1 MIKGVRRVSIAVEEL
16 AGALAFYRDVLGLP
30 VVGEIELAGQGLRL
44 VRLRAGEVEIELMQP
59 MDSTAT
65 VAGFIERR
73 GPGLH
78 HMSIEVDDIELEM
91 RTLLARGAD
100 LIDQV
105 PRDGPDGRIAF
116 VHPRATGGVLIELT
130 EPRRPDG
137 ERAGAS
143 KAVTGGDERI
153 PFEPGGPGPGAPS
166 THLGSGPDS
175 NEPVSGGG

>member
-1 MIKGVRRVSIAVEEL
+1 MIKGVRRVSIAVDEL
-16 AGALAFYRDVLGLP
+16 TSALAFYRDVLGLP
-30 VVGEIELAGQGLRL
+30 VAGEIELAGQGLRL

-59 MDSTAT
+59 IDATAA
-65 VAGFIERR
+65 VAGFLERR

-100 LIDQV
+100 LIDLV

-130 EPRRPDG
+130 EPRRPEG
-137 ERAGAS
+137 KRADA
-143 KAVTGGDERI
+143 AEPAAPGDEHI
-153 PFEPGGPGPGAPS
+153 PFVPNQYGP
-166 THLGSGPDS
+166 
-175 NEPVSGGG
+175 